1 MDLVCWVFNDRK
13 GDTGYNGECMGFRL
27 NSIWGTS
34 VVCPAGGNSSNIM
47 MLIHGTATLWWDFL
61 VGNKKASKS
70 INLIWL
76 FTWAWRIILAF
87 NDIFLKFVVR
97 CLPWAVLPSMLWD
110 GVIASPKPFLFRW
123 AAHGSTRRPLRPCRP
138 AAIDCKVQMFIETR
152 QTMAL

>member
-76 FTWAWRIILAF
+76 FTWAGRIMLAF
-87 NDIFLKFVVR
+87 LGLFLIWLVR
-97 CLPWAVLPSMLWD
+97 FLPCAVLPSKLWH
-110 GVIASPKPFLFRW
+110 GVVASPISLFFRW
-123 AAHGSTRRPLRPCRP
+123 MSAQRRTRGPWPPLCPP
-138 AAIDCKVQMFIETR
+138 AIDCKVQMFIKVVC
-152 QTMAL
+152 